1 MELGKWEEM
10 EKWVTG
16 GGYKGAML
24 QALVGIRKKDW
35 ERVGKSVENARREI
49 DKEITSLA
57 VESY

>member
-1 MELGKWEEM
+1 MS
-10 EKWVTG
+10 G

-24 QALVGIRKKDW
+24 EALVGIRKREW
-35 ERVGKSVENARREI
+35 GRVGKAVDNARREI